1 MQPLRFTD
9 FKGSQQQQD
18 PTINQVVRALEA
30 VLSQRVSEKK
40 SDKMQYTRMGKRSD
54 AMDKRKM
61 QYTRMGK
68 RSDAMGKRESMD
80 KMQYT
85 RMGKRGETNLDQMED
100 LDDNM
105 EEVEERMMRWGLLGK
120 REANPN
126 KMQFTRMGKRENR
139 KMQYTRMGKRN
150 LRPDEELSGKTST
163 VKIFP

>member
-1 MQPLRFTD
+1 
-9 FKGSQQQQD
+9 
-18 PTINQVVRALEA
+18 
-30 VLSQRVSEKK
+30 
-40 SDKMQYTRMGKRSD
+40 MGKRSD

-100 LDDNM
+100 LSLAGKDDNM

-139 KMQYTRMGKRN
+139 KMQYTRMGKRK
-150 LRPDEELSGKTST
+150 LRPDEDFSGKSPT